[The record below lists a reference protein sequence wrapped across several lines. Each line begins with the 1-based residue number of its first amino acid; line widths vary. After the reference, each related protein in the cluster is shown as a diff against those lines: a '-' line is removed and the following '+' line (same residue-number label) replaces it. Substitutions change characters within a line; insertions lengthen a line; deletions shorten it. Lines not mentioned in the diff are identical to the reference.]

1 MNKFNRILIL
11 VMPWIMSVALMLALI
26 KVSKDYQEYKEYNDF
41 KDADTVTVYDT
52 IPCYKPVPKDST
64 VIRYITQRLPIVDDK
79 EDNFPNKVNNDEQN
93 IPQTG
98 NNVAENIP
106 DSAEVVIPITQ
117 KVYGDNTYRAW
128 VSGYEARLDSFH
140 VYRQTEYVTIR
151 VKEPEKRFSWGFQAG
166 LGMTPRGLLPYVGAG
181 VTIKF

>member
-1 MNKFNRILIL
+1 MKNSDKKLIEAL
-11 VMPWIMSVALMLALI
+11 PWIMSVALMLAVI
-26 KVSKDYQEYKEYNDF
+26 KVSKDGKADNDF

-64 VIRYITQRLPIVDDK
+64 VIRYITRRLPIVDDK
-79 EDNFPNKVNNDEQN
+79 EDNFPNKGNNDEQN

-106 DSAEVVIPITQ
+106 DSAEVVVPITQ

-140 VYRQTEYVTIR
+140 VYRQTEYVTIKE
-151 VKEPEKRFSWGFQAG
+151 KEPEKRFSWGFQAG
-166 LGMTPRGLLPYVGAG
+166 LGMTPKGLLPYVGVGA
-181 VTIKF
+181 TIKF